1 MVRHIFLSPHLDDAI
16 FSCGGLIAHQAG
28 LGAGVTVMTLC
39 AGDPQP
45 GQLSPLA
52 EGLHARWG
60 NSVAPVAVRRAE
72 DRIACGRLGASVVHL
87 GLPDAVYR
95 HDAQGLPLYPD
106 EESIFGKLKPADDL
120 ALQTAMDLIRPFIRS
135 EERLY
140 SPLGVGGHVDHQLTR
155 RAAEGL
161 GTPVWYYMDM
171 PYAGRGAALPV
182 GLESPTGRRLTQPL
196 AEEEIEAWANAA
208 FEYASQRSTFWS
220 NYEVLFQEL
229 RDYHDSNQGVPLIAP
244 PQSILLAEP

>member
-1 MVRHIFLSPHLDDAI
+1 MVRHIFLSPHLDDAV

-39 AGDPQP
+39 AGDPRP
-45 GQLSPLA
+45 GQLSPFA

-60 NSVAPVAVRRAE
+60 NSVAPVAARRAE

-95 HDAQGLPLYPD
+95 RDAHGVPLYPD
-106 EESIFGKLKPADDL
+106 EEAIFGRLNPADDL
-120 ALQTAMDLIRPFIRS
+120 ALQSAIDLIRPFVRS

-140 SPLGVGGHVDHQLTR
+140 SPIGVGGHVDHQLTR
-155 RAAEGL
+155 LAAEGL
-161 GTPVWYYMDM
+161 GALLWYYMEL
-171 PYAGRGAALPV
+171 PYAGRGRDLPI
-182 GLESPTGRRLTQPL
+182 GLESPSGRRLVQPL

-220 NYEVLFQEL
+220 GFEVLFQEL
-229 RDYHDSNQGVPLIAP
+229 RDYHDSNQGIPLIAP
-244 PQSILLAEP
+244 LQSIPQAEA